1 MRFNFST
8 KSAQSCY
15 SFIRTVSMCEVS
27 GELLKNIFCCE
38 PSQADGNAQ
47 PNELT
52 SCDNTWAELAP
63 RTPCFFPAT
72 TLNP

>member
-1 MRFNFST
+1 
-8 KSAQSCY
+8 
-15 SFIRTVSMCEVS
+15 MCEVS